1 MSSFMKIALPALA
14 LAGSAYAECTVSA
27 TTTIQNAGDATALAS
42 CSTFSGSIAIAT
54 GTTDDIALN
63 GIKELRGNLNAA
75 NNANMRRLSADS
87 LQKVDGSLTLDGLTR
102 LYAVEMPKLK
112 TVETIKFNALPNL
125 QSLGFTS
132 EVTEADNVNI
142 QNTALRSL
150 KGINIEKADTIFI
163 ANNGYI
169 NEISMQLGNVS
180 DSLTFADN
188 NEKLTVTLPNLIW
201 ATNLTFRFIASLE
214 VPSLETL
221 NGSLGLYNNGF
232 DSFAAPNLTSIGE
245 ALAIVANEQVSNISF
260 PLLTKIT
267 DNLQIANNTN
277 LSTIDGFPKLEKIGG
292 AFDIS
297 GNMSDVETPSLDSVK
312 GAFNLQS
319 TGNVTEACAFYKPLK
334 DKKLIEGKYYCEG
347 KLVNPGQQGSKP
359 TSQSNDD
366 SSKTGAATSLS
377 AVNGALGL
385 AAMAAVFL
393 L

>member
-14 LAGSAYAECTVSA
+14 LAGSAYADCTVSA
-27 TTTIQNAGDATALAS
+27 TTTLQNAGDATALAS
-42 CSTFSGSIAIAT
+42 CTTFSGSIAIAT

-63 GIKELRGNLNAA
+63 GIKELKGNLNAA
-75 NNANMRRLSADS
+75 NNANMKRISADS
-87 LQKVDGSLTLDGLTR
+87 LEKIDGSLTLDGLTR
-102 LYAVEMPKLK
+102 LYAVDMPKLK

-125 QSLGFTS
+125 QNLGFTA
-132 EVTEADNVNI
+132 EITDADNVNI

-150 KGINIEKADTIFI
+150 TGINIEQADTIFV

-169 NEISMQLGNVS
+169 NEISMQLGNIS
-180 DSLTFADN
+180 NSLTFANN
-188 NEKLTVTLPNLIW
+188 NEKLAVTLPNLIW
-201 ATNLTFRFIASLE
+201 ATNLTFRFVGSLE
-214 VPSLETL
+214 LPSLETL

-232 DSFAAPNLTSIGE
+232 DSFSAPNLTSIGE
-245 ALAIVANEQVSNISF
+245 ALAIVANEQVSNVSF

-267 DNLQIANNTN
+267 DNLQLANNTN
-277 LSTIDGFPKLEKIGG
+277 LTTIDGFPKLEKIGG
-292 AFDIS
+292 AFDVS

-319 TGNVTEACAFYKPLK
+319 TDNITEACAFYKPLK
-334 DKKLIEGKYYCEG
+334 DKKLIEGKYFCQG
-347 KLVNPGQQGSKP
+347 KLVNPGQEGSKP
-359 TSQSNDD
+359 TSQSDS

>member
-1 MSSFMKIALPALA
+1 MKRI
-14 LAGSAYAECTVSA
+14 
-27 TTTIQNAGDATALAS
+27 
-42 CSTFSGSIAIAT
+42 
-54 GTTDDIALN
+54 
-63 GIKELRGNLNAA
+63 
-75 NNANMRRLSADS
+75 SADS
-87 LQKVDGSLTLDGLTR
+87 LEKVDGSLTLDGLTR
-102 LYAVEMPKLK
+102 LYAVDMPKLK

-125 QSLGFTS
+125 QNLGFTS
-132 EVTEADNVNI
+132 EVTSADNVNI
-142 QNTALRSL
+142 ENTALRSL
-150 KGINIEKADTIFI
+150 KGINIEMIDTIFI

-180 DSLTFADN
+180 DSLTFANN

-232 DSFAAPNLTSIGE
+232 ESFSAPNLTSIGE

-297 GNMSDVETPSLDSVK
+297 GNMSE
-312 GAFNLQS
+312 
-319 TGNVTEACAFYKPLK
+319 
-334 DKKLIEGKYYCEG
+334 
-347 KLVNPGQQGSKP
+347 
-359 TSQSNDD
+359 
-366 SSKTGAATSLS
+366 
-377 AVNGALGL
+377 
-385 AAMAAVFL
+385 
-393 L
+393 